1 MIIFTTF
8 VQANNLLIVNHYL
21 LKLIKYLH
29 SILAMTENQLYHYV
43 VDKAQKFGMKAKN
56 DRDKTSNIT
65 AENGNAIIRHNKG
78 DNPYFAFI
86 DKDEDTSGRYNGLSF
101 VVFPNKVGDE
111 IVTHCVISIGIG
123 SSTLGNDT
131 ALACSPGFRR
141 SFMKLIADND
151 CQFFFAENWGDMETR
166 TPGLKEA
173 VELTSQPVL
182 ISSISGYDDNSTKN
196 RVGLLPAACLFTFKE
211 DFNINKGIPI
221 LDAWLAQYAKWR
233 AWDSTQAA
241 REAIDKAI
249 DIVRSPSKSNKT
261 LMAEVEDLL
270 DRRRYVVLQGAPGCG
285 KTRMALNIAKSKY
298 IPENVTFTQFHAETT
313 YADFVYGIKPTLNG
327 NDLGY
332 EGVKGV
338 LLEAIEK
345 ANQAAKLGNR
355 ALLIIDEINRANLSN
370 VLGPVFYLFEAN
382 AQDHIFKLNLG
393 TISNTDSDNQ
403 HNQIE
408 KIEIDRLPDNL
419 DVIATMNTADRSLAV
434 VDFALRRRFV
444 WYSLFPKVVSEED
457 LSGKFFDEKRFNEFS
472 EIFEKYATDDELN
485 LQPGQSYFILEEAP
499 KHPDCI
505 SKEMEHRLRYELMP
519 LIKEYL
525 NEGFLLK
532 AKQEFSHLFFKYTKE
547 YMYK

>member
-1 MIIFTTF
+1 
-8 VQANNLLIVNHYL
+8 
-21 LKLIKYLH
+21 
-29 SILAMTENQLYHYV
+29 MTENQLYNYV
-43 VDKAQKFGMKAKN
+43 VDKAHEFGMKAKN
-56 DRDKTSNIT
+56 DCNKTSNIT
-65 AENGNAIIRHNKG
+65 TENGNAIIRHNTG

-86 DKDEDTSGRYNGLSF
+86 DKNEDTSGRYNGLSF
-101 VVFPNKVGDE
+101 VVFPNKVEDE

-141 SFMKLIADND
+141 SFMKLIANNN

-173 VELTSQPVL
+173 VALTSQPVL
-182 ISSISGYDDNSTKN
+182 ISSINSYDDNSTSN
-196 RVGLLPAACLFTFKE
+196 RVGLLPAACLLTFNE
-211 DFNINKGIPI
+211 DFDINDGIPI

-233 AWDSTQAA
+233 TWDSTQSA
-241 REAIDKAI
+241 RDSIEQVINL
-249 DIVRSPSKSNKT
+249 VRCPAKNNET
-261 LMAEVEDLL
+261 LAKEVKDLL
-270 DRRRYVVLQGAPGCG
+270 DQRRYVVLQGAPGCG
-285 KTRMALNIAKSKY
+285 KTRMALHIASEY
-298 IPENVTFTQFHAETT
+298 SPEYVTFTQFHAETT

-327 NDLGY
+327 KDLGY

-345 ANQAAKLGNR
+345 AKQAAKQGQK

-382 AQDHIFKLNLG
+382 AQDHDYKINLG
-393 TISNTDSDNQ
+393 TISNPGSN
-403 HNQIE
+403 NPNCQIE

-419 DVIATMNTADRSLAV
+419 HVIATMNTADRSLAV

-444 WYSLFPKVVSEED
+444 WYTLFPKVVSKEE
-457 LSGKFFDEKRFNEFS
+457 LPTTKYFDEKRFNEFN

-485 LQPGQSYFILEEAP
+485 LQPGQSYFILEKEP
-499 KHPDCI
+499 EHPESI
-505 SKEMEHRLRYELMP
+505 SEEMKYRLQYELMP